1 MSAPPPS
8 KDKTPADFAS
18 DSRYTLNKE
27 TNKWS
32 YVGDDGVCYE
42 YDESLAAWFPMVP
55 ILSLSVSFLYTSSH

>member
-1 MSAPPPS
+1 MSAPPS

-18 DSRYTLNKE
+18 DARYTLNKE

-42 YDESLAAWFPMVP
+42 YDESLAAWFPMVQFY
-55 ILSLSVSFLYTSSH
+55 SLFLFLPMANCI